1 MEVGSFVLLH
11 ESQGLK
17 LIVILDSK
25 HLYLVIH
32 LVDLD
37 GDGGMTVIC
46 YEMIKLKK
54 KYNIKNKEKICK
66 NLWFWK

>member
-37 GDGGMTVIC
+37 GDGGGDND
-46 YEMIKLKK
+46 L
-54 KYNIKNKEKICK
+54 
-66 NLWFWK
+66 L

>member
-37 GDGGMTVIC
+37 GDGGVTMIC

-54 KYNIKNKEKICK
+54 KYNIKNKEEICK